1 MKPLVSLSLFIA
13 CVVTVHGQQSGV
25 LFLNRIVSTPTLL
38 APVYG
43 VNPLDPLTRLSG
55 NAITNGG
62 IVDYTG
68 HPLVFGTSYTASLW
82 AAPVG
87 QGVLPPLFQ
96 QLATAPFRT
105 TASLHGYWASPPDG
119 LATIIPFVTQPG
131 TQAQLQVRVWN
142 NMNGTVTTWAEALA
156 NSDVVALGNS
166 DTFVLTPTFL
176 PQTPND
182 LTGLTSF
189 SLTIVPEPS
198 TLAFGLVGTLIV
210 GTWRLRRRR

>member
-13 CVVTVHGQQSGV
+13 CVVTVHAQQSGV
-25 LFLNRIVSTPTLL
+25 VFANRIPTRLF

-43 VNPLDPLTRLSG
+43 VNPTDPLTRLSG
-55 NAITNGG
+55 NDISNGG
-62 IVDYTG
+62 TVDYTG
-68 HPLVFGTSYTASLW
+68 HPLVFGTTYTASLW

-96 QLATAPFRT
+96 LLTTQPFRT
-105 TASLHGYWASPPDG
+105 TVAAQGYWQPQA
-119 LATIIPFVTQPG
+119 AAVVVPFITEPG
-131 TQAQLQVRVWN
+131 TPAQFQVRAWDN
-142 NMNGTVTTWAEALA
+142 RNGTVNTWAEALA

-176 PQTPND
+176 PEVPPY
-182 LTGLTSF
+182 LIGLTSF

-198 TLAFGLVGTLIV
+198 TLALGLVGTLLV
-210 GTWRLRRRR
+210 GAWRFRRRR